1 MNLLRYAL
9 LPVRAPMLL
18 LLFGVSTYLGSRW
31 SHTLD
36 PQIFGSGLYRNL
48 LLSVECLQAL
58 LVVVVCTIPDVLMH
72 QLSTMMAY
80 SRVVS
85 LVGSLLLVIAGG
97 LYLLHLSVFSSVL
110 ILACSVLLVR
120 LDLAGEGCVASAQR
134 GHCLASAYLQ
144 RPIGTL
150 PVACRGAMART

>member
-9 LPVRAPMLL
+9 LPVRAPMVLL
-18 LLFGVSTYLGSRW
+18 LLGVSTYLGSRW

-36 PQIFGSGLYRNL
+36 PEIFGDGLFRNL
-48 LLSVECLQAL
+48 LLTAECLQAL
-58 LVVVVCTIPDVLMH
+58 LVVVVCTIPDILMH

-85 LVGSLLLVIAGG
+85 LVGTLLLVITGG

-110 ILACSVLLVR
+110 ILACSVLLAR
-120 LDLAGEGCVASAQR
+120 LDLVRADMVPPRLITIFLLGLVVMMGISL
-134 GHCLASAYLQ
+134 GWWLAVNRHL
-144 RPIGTL
+144 
-150 PVACRGAMART
+150 

>member
-36 PQIFGSGLYRNL
+36 PQIFGNGLYRNL

-58 LVVVVCTIPDVLMH
+58 VVVVVCTIPDILMH

-120 LDLAGEGCVASAQR
+120 LDLVRAEMVPPRLIVIIILALVVMLGI
-134 GHCLASAYLQ
+134 CLGWWLALN
-144 RPIGTL
+144 RHL
-150 PVACRGAMART
+150 

>member
-9 LPVRAPMLL
+9 LPVRAPMML

-36 PQIFGSGLYRNL
+36 PQVFGNGLYRNL

-58 LVVVVCTIPDVLMH
+58 LVVVVCTIPDILMH

-85 LVGSLLLVIAGG
+85 LVGTLLLVIAGG

-120 LDLAGEGCVASAQR
+120 LDLVRAEMVPPRLITIILLGLIVMLGIFL
-134 GHCLASAYLQ
+134 GWWLALN
-144 RPIGTL
+144 RHL
-150 PVACRGAMART
+150 

>member
-36 PQIFGSGLYRNL
+36 PQIFGTGLYRNL

-58 LVVVVCTIPDVLMH
+58 MVVVVCTIPDILMH

-120 LDLAGEGCVASAQR
+120 LDLVRAEMVPPRWITIILLSLVVMLGVFLGWW
-134 GHCLASAYLQ
+134 LALN
-144 RPIGTL
+144 RHL
-150 PVACRGAMART
+150 

>member
-31 SHTLD
+31 SYTLD
-36 PQIFGSGLYRNL
+36 PQIFGTGLYRNL
-48 LLSVECLQAL
+48 LLMVECLQAL
-58 LVVVVCTIPDVLMH
+58 LVVVVCTIPDILMH

-85 LVGSLLLVIAGG
+85 LVGTLLLVIAGG

-120 LDLAGEGCVASAQR
+120 LDLVRADMVPPRTITIFILGLVVMMGISL
-134 GHCLASAYLQ
+134 GWWLALN
-144 RPIGTL
+144 RHL
-150 PVACRGAMART
+150 

>member
-48 LLSVECLQAL
+48 LLLVECLQAL

-72 QLSTMMAY
+72 QLSSMMAY

-120 LDLAGEGCVASAQR
+120 LDLVRAEMVPPRWITIILLSLVVMLGVFLGWW
-134 GHCLASAYLQ
+134 LALN
-144 RPIGTL
+144 RHL
-150 PVACRGAMART
+150 

>member
-9 LPVRAPMLL
+9 LPVRAPMVL

-48 LLSVECLQAL
+48 LLTVECLQAMV
-58 LVVVVCTIPDVLMH
+58 VVVVCTIPDILMH

-85 LVGSLLLVIAGG
+85 LVGTLLLVITGG

-120 LDLAGEGCVASAQR
+120 LDLVRAEMVPPRLIAIFIL
-134 GHCLASAYLQ
+134 CLVVMMGISLGWWLALNRQ
-144 RPIGTL
+144 L
-150 PVACRGAMART
+150 

>member
-1 MNLLRYAL
+1 MYLLRYAL

-36 PQIFGSGLYRNL
+36 PQIFGTGLYRNL

-58 LVVVVCTIPDVLMH
+58 VVVVVCTIPDILMH

-85 LVGSLLLVIAGG
+85 LVGTLLLVIAGG

-120 LDLAGEGCVASAQR
+120 LDLVRAEMVPPR
-134 GHCLASAYLQ
+134 LIVIIILAVVVMLGIFLGWWLALN
-144 RPIGTL
+144 RHL
-150 PVACRGAMART
+150 

>member
-9 LPVRAPMLL
+9 LPVRAPMVLL
-18 LLFGVSTYLGSRW
+18 LLGVSTYLGSRW

-36 PQIFGSGLYRNL
+36 PQVFGNGLFRNL

-58 LVVVVCTIPDVLMH
+58 LVVVVCTIPDILMH
-72 QLSTMMAY
+72 ELSSMMAY

-85 LVGSLLLVIAGG
+85 LVGTLLLVITGG

-110 ILACSVLLVR
+110 ILACSVLLAR
-120 LDLAGEGCVASAQR
+120 LDLVRADMVPPRLITILLLGFVVMLGISL
-134 GHCLASAYLQ
+134 GWWLAVNRHL
-144 RPIGTL
+144 
-150 PVACRGAMART
+150 

>member
-31 SHTLD
+31 SHKLD

-48 LLSVECLQAL
+48 LLLVECLQAL

-120 LDLAGEGCVASAQR
+120 LDLVRAEMVPPRWITIILLSLVVMLGVFLGWW
-134 GHCLASAYLQ
+134 LALN
-144 RPIGTL
+144 RHL
-150 PVACRGAMART
+150 